1 VGLGGD
7 QTGRAANKPDANVL
21 AGGDDSVF
29 VDCDVAHGGQEI
41 AARGGVA
48 FAVARPDRHAQY
60 PAYALS
66 TGAGFAIFA
75 DAVGRPPETCGE
87 KRCRGGWMQDDA
99 TRPERVDVRG
109 LDSPAYGAGVIPRHR
124 HFRQRTRWR
133 SAAEAGFTFEI
144 ATALSLIAM
153 TPNRSPTGGALF
165 GLNDRRGSYQ
175 NYPGGRSA

>member
-1 VGLGGD
+1 MA
-7 QTGRAANKPDANVL
+7 TKRDARQISPTPTFW

-29 VDCDVAHGGQEI
+29 VDCDVAYGGQEI
-41 AARGGVA
+41 AARGVVA

-75 DAVGRPPETCGE
+75 DGVGRPPETCGK

-144 ATALSLIAM
+144 ATARCFMAM
-153 TPNRSPTGGALF
+153 TPNRSPTGGVPF
-165 GLNDRRGSYQ
+165 GLNDRRGSFG
-175 NYPGGRSA
+175 NCPGGRSA